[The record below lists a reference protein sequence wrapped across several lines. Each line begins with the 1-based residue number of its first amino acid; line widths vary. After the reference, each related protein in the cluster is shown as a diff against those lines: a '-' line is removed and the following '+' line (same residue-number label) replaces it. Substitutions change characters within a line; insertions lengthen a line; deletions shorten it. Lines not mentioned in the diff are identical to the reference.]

1 MNMILVKEVVQ
12 FIVLRMPFLCLMC
25 KYPNYVLK
33 RQCCVPVA
41 LVKLA
46 QHSSHWWDA
55 VKKEMNCGVSWK
67 AGNLL
72 ANGTALSYQNRS
84 LLHDN
89 SWLFRLWTAGNFMN
103 YISDVTARELYICTL
118 WEVPA
123 FQSIS
128 YWLELGFGSVTVL
141 TQFEVMWSVTYHSYK
156 YNMSFSNTIFLF
168 YIP

>member
-1 MNMILVKEVVQ
+1 
-12 FIVLRMPFLCLMC
+12 
-25 KYPNYVLK
+25 
-33 RQCCVPVA
+33 
-41 LVKLA
+41 
-46 QHSSHWWDA
+46 
-55 VKKEMNCGVSWK
+55 
-67 AGNLL
+67 
-72 ANGTALSYQNRS
+72 
-84 LLHDN
+84 
-89 SWLFRLWTAGNFMN
+89 MN